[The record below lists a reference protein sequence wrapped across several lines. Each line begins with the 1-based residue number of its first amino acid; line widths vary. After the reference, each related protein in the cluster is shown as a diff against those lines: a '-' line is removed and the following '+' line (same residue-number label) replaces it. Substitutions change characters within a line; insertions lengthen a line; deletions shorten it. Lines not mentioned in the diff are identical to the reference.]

1 MLRKIARGRV
11 NRVENRKPFHAKTE
25 AVPWE
30 NRKPFHGKSGSC
42 SWENRKPCTRTY
54 GRHRADRTDGAVAT
68 VRTPPCQPCLSWH
81 PRSLES
87 LDGFPMERL
96 TVSPWNGCRF
106 PHGTVAGFLRNR
118 ADRTVAAESNLR
130 TPPCRPYGRR
140 RGDRADAAVPTL
152 RTRTNRS
159 MRKPGTVP

>member
-1 MLRKIARGRV
+1 MIFRISSRVYMERLSVWSLNGCRFGTRVLQANIYTTRIRKRIDEPTTPTPHV
-11 NRVENRKPFHAKTE
+11 
-25 AVPWE
+25 AVCKMSQ
-30 NRKPFHGKSGSC
+30 RQKCYVYFFSSIRIFRIRC
-42 SWENRKPCTRTY
+42 
-54 GRHRADRTDGAVAT
+54 
-68 VRTPPCQPCLSWH
+68 WH

-87 LDGFPMERL
+87 VVGFLMERL
-96 TVSPWNGCRF
+96 SVSSWNGCRF

-152 RTRTNRS
+152 FVLASEIPRV
-159 MRKPGTVP
+159 G

>member
-1 MLRKIARGRV
+1 MCGTRVLQPNIYTTRIRKRIDEPTTPTPHV
-11 NRVENRKPFHAKTE
+11 
-25 AVPWE
+25 AVCKMSQ
-30 NRKPFHGKSGSC
+30 RQKCYVYFFSSIMIFRIRC
-42 SWENRKPCTRTY
+42 
-54 GRHRADRTDGAVAT
+54 
-68 VRTPPCQPCLSWH
+68 WH

-152 RTRTNRS
+152 RTRTNREPFNDQTDKRS
-159 MRKPGTVP
+159 MTKPTSVPCKPANLSEKS